1 MPEDVAELLAADRY
15 AALLGIE
22 LVSSDPLVV
31 GVELTE
37 EHTNFLGGAHGGAI
51 YSLADVG
58 LSLAS
63 NRDGLRSVMVD
74 SHLAAVKGAVPGERL
89 EAEVVPISEGRTIA
103 SYRIEVRRSD
113 GRVVASFTGTTVRVS
128 S

>member
-1 MPEDVAELLAADRY
+1 MPEDVAELIAADRY
-15 AALLGIE
+15 AALLGVE
-22 LVSSDPLVV
+22 LVSSDPLIVALD
-31 GVELTE
+31 LTDG
-37 EHTNFLGGAHGGAI
+37 HTNFLGGAHGGAI

-74 SHLAAVKGAVPGERL
+74 SHLVAVKGAASGERL
-89 EAEVVPISEGRTIA
+89 EAEVLPISEGRTIA
-103 SYRIEVRRSD
+103 SYRIDVRRSD
-113 GRVVASFTGTTVRVS
+113 GRVVASFTGTTVRIS